1 MTFKEMLDLTG
12 IKHSEGEFR
21 AEAKPPYIVWE
32 SDCETVCADSVVV
45 DIVGSYSVYLAV
57 SRGDETSEKAL
68 EAVLDEH
75 GVAYTKDKS
84 WIGGKQMIY
93 LCEYDFAAQVEW

>member
-32 SDCETVCADSVVV
+32 SDCETVCADGVVI
-45 DIVGSYSVYLAV
+45 DIIGSYSVYLAV

-68 EAVLDEH
+68 ETVFNEH
-75 GVAYTKDKS
+75 EVAYTKGKS

>member
-1 MTFKEMLDLTG
+1 MTFKEMLDSTG

-21 AEAKPPYIVWE
+21 AEAKPPYIVWV
-32 SDCETVCADSVVV
+32 SDCKTVCADGVVV
-45 DIVGSYSVYLAV
+45 YIEESYRVYLAV

-68 EAVLDEH
+68 EAALDER

-93 LCEYDFAAQVEW
+93 LCEYDFAAQAEW